1 MLPWLA
7 PALKILKEQ
16 DQANSAPILLSG
28 PDPKALL
35 DLVDNLVADLLCEK
49 SEGRSA
55 CGQCAAC
62 AMRLSHSHPDL
73 QYVFPQSLAVEKGL
87 PVEVKSGRKPSDSIL
102 IDDVRRMQGFFH
114 TASSRGAERFAII
127 YPFESLNLASA
138 NALLKSLEEPP
149 NGLRFIL
156 VGHKPDMLL
165 PTIRSR
171 CQAVQVK
178 SPSFKEKVQ
187 WLEGQGVE
195 QAEVN
200 LSLSMLDPF
209 EALDLSTNQKEA
221 LDLRKK
227 WVLWLASPEQ
237 QHQLPAGLEKATL
250 PVLFELTLRV
260 CHDLSL
266 MALGRDPEQFPW
278 LKPRLLWAKSL
289 NAGLVSLVYEQL
301 EKESRFSHHPINP
314 RLALEFVAQK
324 WQTLTQ

>member
-1 MLPWLA
+1 MLPWLTSVLT
-7 PALKILKEQ
+7 ALKNL
-16 DQANSAPILLSG
+16 DRANSAPILLSG
-28 PDPKALL
+28 SDPKALL
-35 DLVDNLVADLLCEK
+35 DLVDTLVADLLCEN
-49 SEGRSA
+49 SQNGSA

-62 AMRLSHSHPDL
+62 AMRAGHSHPDL

-87 PVEVKSGRKPSDSIL
+87 PVELKSGKKPSESIL
-102 IDDVRRMQGFFH
+102 IDDVRRMQGFFN
-114 TASSRGAERFAII
+114 TASSRGAERFAVI
-127 YPFESLNLASA
+127 YPFESLNMASA

-156 VGHKPDMLL
+156 IGHKPDMLL

-171 CQAVQVK
+171 CQALQVK
-178 SPSFKEKVQ
+178 SPTFKERVH
-187 WLEGQGVE
+187 WLEEQGVE

-209 EALDLSTNQKEA
+209 EALDLSLNQKDT

-237 QHQLPAGLEKATL
+237 QQHLPAGLEKAGL
-250 PVLFELTLRV
+250 SVLFELTLRV

-266 MALGRDPEQFPW
+266 LAFGREPEQFPW

-289 NAGLVSLVYEQL
+289 NAATVSMVYESL
-301 EKESRFSHHPINP
+301 ERESRFSHHPINP
-314 RLALEFVAQK
+314 RLALEFIAQK